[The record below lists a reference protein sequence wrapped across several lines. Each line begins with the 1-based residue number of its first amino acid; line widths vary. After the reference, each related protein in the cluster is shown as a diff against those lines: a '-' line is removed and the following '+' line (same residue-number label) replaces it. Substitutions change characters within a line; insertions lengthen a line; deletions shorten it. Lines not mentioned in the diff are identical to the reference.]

1 MAELFGFSIQRTQK
15 DVGNRE
21 VKTFTDPTPDD
32 GAIDIAGGGFFSSI
46 LDTDGRERN
55 ELDLIRRYRDI
66 SMQAECDAAIEDI
79 VNEGIVSNLNDIP
92 VNIDLINIPYSDKI
106 KRRIR
111 DEFSEVL
118 RLLNFNEKGHDIFR
132 RWYVDGRLYYHKV
145 IDNKDPQ
152 RGIQQLRFIDPT
164 KIRKVRETKK
174 DPDPKNNG
182 VEMITK
188 VEEYFIYNPKGFS
201 SAGTQ
206 GSNQGIR
213 IAADSIVYVPSG
225 LLDGNSGRVISYLHK
240 AIKPVNQL
248 RMIED
253 AIVIYR
259 ISRAPER
266 KIFYIDV
273 GNLPKIKAEQY
284 LKDVMN
290 RYRNKLVYDA
300 STGEIRDDRN
310 HMSMLED
317 YWLPRREG
325 GRGTEITTLP
335 GGSNL
340 GEIDDI
346 KYFQRKLYRSLNVPI
361 SRMEAESGFS
371 LGRSS
376 EITRDELKFTKFV
389 QRIRK
394 KFSPLFT
401 DLLRTNLLLKG
412 VIAPQ
417 DWPRM
422 QEHIQYDYMED
433 GHFAE
438 LKDAELL
445 NDRITTLGNIQSY
458 IGTFFSK
465 EYVLRKVLHMTDAEV
480 QEIRDQIKHELSV
493 DPIDGGLILPD
504 SVDGV
509 TRHDDAA
516 IAAALQIA
524 QTKKVEA
531 ETEKASSDSRS
542 GARLKLAQSKKAEAD
557 AEKAIADADLKDA
570 TVRAKLKAPL
580 TPPTGPGDEPAEVPV
595 SKTKDTKNGG
605 KNE

>member
-1 MAELFGFSIQRTQK
+1 MAELFGFSIQKAQK
-15 DVGNRE
+15 DVGPRE
-21 VKTFTDPTPDD
+21 KTFTDPTPDD
-32 GAIDIAGGGFFSSI
+32 GAIEVAGGGFFSSV
-46 LDTDGRERN
+46 LDTDGRERSD
-55 ELDLIRRYRDI
+55 LDLIRRYRDI
-66 SMQAECDAAIEDI
+66 SMQSECDAAIEDI
-79 VNEGIVSNLNDIP
+79 VNEGIISNLNDIP
-92 VNIDLINIPYSDKI
+92 VNIDLTNLPYPDKI

-111 DEFSEVL
+111 NEFSEVL

-132 RWYVDGRLYYHKV
+132 RWYIDGRLYYHKV
-145 IDNKDPQ
+145 IDTKDPQ
-152 RGIQQLRFIDPT
+152 KGVTQLRHIDPT

-174 DPDPKNNG
+174 DPDPNHNG
-182 VEMITK
+182 IEMVKK
-188 VEEYFIYNPKGFS
+188 VDEYFIYNDKGFVS
-201 SAGTQ
+201 SGVQ
-206 GSNQGIR
+206 GNH
-213 IAADSIVYVPSG
+213 
-225 LLDGNSGRVISYLHK
+225 LHK

-266 KIFYIDV
+266 RIFYIDV

-317 YWLPRREG
+317 FWLPRREG

-346 KYFQRKLYRSLNVPI
+346 VYFQRKLYRSLNVPI
-361 SRMEAESGFS
+361 SRLEAENGFS
-371 LGRSS
+371 LGRAS

-394 KFSPLFT
+394 KFVPLFT
-401 DLLRTNLLLKG
+401 DLLKTNLLLKG
-412 VIAPQ
+412 VISPE

-422 QEHIQYDYMED
+422 QEHIQYDFMED

-445 NDRITTLGNIQSY
+445 NDRIQTLDGIQSY

-465 EYVLRKVLHMTDAEV
+465 EYVLKKVLNMTDAEV
-480 QEIRDQIKHELSV
+480 QEMRDQIKKELET
-493 DPIDGGLILPD
+493 DPLDGGIDMPD
-504 SVDGV
+504 GGDGI
-509 TRHDDAA
+509 TRYPQDGDGGVIAPDQMPDYEDPKQDGQPDDDQRFGKGA
-516 IAAALQIA
+516 
-524 QTKKVEA
+524 KK
-531 ETEKASSDSRS
+531 
-542 GARLKLAQSKKAEAD
+542 
-557 AEKAIADADLKDA
+557 
-570 TVRAKLKAPL
+570 
-580 TPPTGPGDEPAEVPV
+580 
-595 SKTKDTKNGG
+595 
-605 KNE
+605 